1 MIMSS
6 PIIKEVVERMLP
18 YLNNVQCGQL
28 EDVLQNVLSKYD
40 LFIRRGFIEEEPDF
54 LNMFL
59 SAKKLEGCSEKSLRY
74 YGSTLQKFLMEI
86 GMAVREI
93 DTDSI
98 RRYLTAYQ
106 KRNDSG
112 KTTIDNIRRILSSFF
127 SWLEEIGRAHV

>member
-1 MIMSS
+1 MSS

-59 SAKKLEGCSEKSLRY
+59 SAKKLDRKSTRL
-74 YGSTLQKFLMEI
+74 
-86 GMAVREI
+86 
-93 DTDSI
+93 
-98 RRYLTAYQ
+98 
-106 KRNDSG
+106 N
-112 KTTIDNIRRILSSFF
+112 SSHP
-127 SWLEEIGRAHV
+127 SSSRMPSSA